1 MKKSLILFICFWLI
15 ACTATKPLIPSNSFD
30 DKLSKAIRKVEHKN
44 IKTKDVKYLE
54 FAFYMANTFD
64 VLTVDSLLNIQQ
76 VALWPPINAYH
87 RRIQERQKRILELGN
102 ITTKDGYQ
110 PQFAFKEDIAAAENA
125 SRKKAAEYLYD
136 KANTELS
143 LAYSGN
149 RLIARNA
156 YNTLSNIKEN
166 YYPVWQESD
175 TKMAEA
181 LEMGTTRFL
190 VEKTG
195 YWAFHT
201 NDFWRGMAQFGTTL
215 NSSVWQ
221 KIDEQPFENRKYDYL
236 VQLQLVHLNIGNEQ
250 VWSNT
255 NTYSK
260 EIQVGEKVTKDTSG
274 HVVER
279 IPIMEKVC
287 ATVTEVRITKSANVL
302 LSLDIRATENN
313 TSVYNAPIQHGIV
326 FDRSWVTITGDERAL
341 DNKPICTGFGIQ
353 SGPSDWTMV
362 EDLARETSA
371 KLNQTWD
378 WYCSGL

>member
-1 MKKSLILFICFWLI
+1 MKKSLILFVCFCTL

-30 DKLSKAIRKVEHKN
+30 DKLSKAIRKVERKS
-44 IKTKDVKYLE
+44 IKTKDVKHLE
-54 FAFYMANTFD
+54 LMFYMANTFD
-64 VLTVDSLLNIQQ
+64 VLTVDSLLNVQQ

-87 RRIQERQKRILELGN
+87 RRIQERQNRIHQLGD
-102 ITTKDGYQ
+102 ITTKDGYR
-110 PQFAFKEDIAAAENA
+110 PQFAFKDDITATESA
-125 SRKKAAEYLYD
+125 SRQKAAEYLYD
-136 KANTELS
+136 KANVELS

-156 YNTLSNIKEN
+156 YNTLSNLKEN
-166 YYPVWQESD
+166 YYPVWQESNA
-175 TKMAEA
+175 KMAEA
-181 LEMGTTRFL
+181 LEMGTSRFL

-201 NDFWRGMAQFGTTL
+201 NDFWRGMAPFGTII
-215 NSSVWQ
+215 NSSTWQ

-236 VQLQLVHLNIGNEQ
+236 VELQLVHLDIGNEQ

-302 LSLDIRATENN
+302 LSLDIRATGNN
-313 TSVYNAPIQHGIV
+313 TSVYNSSIQHGLV

-353 SGPSDWTMV
+353 SAPSDWTMV

-371 KLNQTWD
+371 RLNQEWS